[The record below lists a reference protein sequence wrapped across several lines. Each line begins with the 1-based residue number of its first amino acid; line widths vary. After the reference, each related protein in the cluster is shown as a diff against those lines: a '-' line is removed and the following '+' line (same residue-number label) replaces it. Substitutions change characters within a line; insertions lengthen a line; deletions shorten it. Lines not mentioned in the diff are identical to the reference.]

1 MDVELLARIQFG
13 LTAAF
18 HFFYPPISIGLGLI
32 LVFMEGMYLKTK
44 NPIYHQMTRFWVKV
58 FALVFA
64 VGVATGI
71 VLEFEFGTNWASY
84 SRYVGDIFG
93 SALAAEGIFAF
104 FLESGFLAILV
115 FGWNRVSPKVHFL
128 STILVAF
135 GSMFSAIW
143 IIVANSF
150 MQTPAGFKLAQAADG
165 KVRAEIV
172 DFWGLVFNPSTVQR
186 LTHTIVASW
195 ATGAFFV
202 ISVSAYYLL
211 KNKHVDFAKAS
222 LKVALPVAL
231 ISSLIQP
238 LVGHFHIVQVAET
251 QPAKFASFEGHY
263 DSSKPMDLYLVGW
276 TNQETKETKG
286 IAIPGMASFLLSGD
300 FNKPVVGLDK
310 FKREEQPNAAV
321 VFQSYHLM
329 IAVGMLMI
337 LLAFVATWLYRTGK
351 LQDKPLVLK
360 ALILS
365 VLLPHIANQAG
376 WFSAE
381 LGRQPWI
388 VYPVYN
394 KDLSI
399 AVPGLLT
406 QDGLS
411 KSVNSG
417 QVLASLVLFTAM
429 YFMLFALFIYLLDQ
443 KIRLGPTDEDMPAK
457 RI

>member
-13 LTAAF
+13 FTAAF
-18 HFFYPPISIGLGLI
+18 HFIYPPISIGLGLI

-44 NPIYHQMTRFWVKV
+44 NPVYHQMTRFWVKV

-93 SALAAEGIFAF
+93 SALAAEGVFAF

-115 FGWNRVSPKVHFL
+115 FGWNRVSPKMHFI
-128 STILVAF
+128 STCLVAL
-135 GSMFSAIW
+135 GSTFSAVW

-150 MQTPAGFKLAQAADG
+150 MQTPAGFHLVTSNG
-165 KVRAEIV
+165 KTRAEIT
-172 DFWGLVFNPSTVQR
+172 DFWGLVFNPSTIQR
-186 LTHTIVASW
+186 LTHTVVGAW

-202 ISVSAYYLL
+202 ISVSAFYLL
-211 KNKHVDFAKAS
+211 KKKHEDFAKAS

-231 ISSLIQP
+231 LATILQP
-238 LVGHFHIVQVAET
+238 VLGHFSIVQVAET
-251 QPAKFASFEGHY
+251 QPAKLAAFEGHY
-263 DSSKPMDLYLVGW
+263 DSTKPMPLYLFGM
-276 TNQETKETKG
+276 TNQDTKDTKG
-286 IAIPGMASFLLSGD
+286 LAIPGMASFLLSGD
-300 FNKPVVGLDK
+300 FQKPVTGLDK
-310 FKREEQPNAAV
+310 FERNVQPPASV

-337 LLAFVATWLYRTGK
+337 AITLVSTWLYRKGK
-351 LQDKPLVLK
+351 LQNYPLLLK
-360 ALILS
+360 ALVLS
-365 VLLPHIANQAG
+365 VVLPHICNQAG

-381 LGRQPWI
+381 LGRQPYI
-388 VYPVYN
+388 VYPVFN
-394 KDLSI
+394 KAGEI
-399 AVPGLLT
+399 VTPGLLT
-406 QDGLS
+406 SQGLS
-411 KSVNSG
+411 KAVNSG

-429 YFMLFALFIYLLDQ
+429 YVMLFILFIYLLDQ
-443 KIRLGPTDEDMPAK
+443 KIKLGPTDEDMPSK

>member
-13 LTAAF
+13 FTAAF
-18 HFFYPPISIGLGLI
+18 HFIYPPISIGLGLI

-44 NPIYHQMTRFWVKV
+44 NPLYHQMTRFWVKV

-93 SALAAEGIFAF
+93 SALAAEGVFAF

-115 FGWNRVSPKVHFL
+115 FGWNRVSPKMHFI
-128 STILVAF
+128 STCLVAL
-135 GSMFSAIW
+135 GSTFSAVW

-150 MQTPAGFKLAQAADG
+150 MQTPAGFHLVTSNG
-165 KVRAEIV
+165 KTRAEIT

-186 LTHTIVASW
+186 LTHTVVGGW

-202 ISVSAYYLL
+202 ISVSAFYLL

-222 LKVALPVAL
+222 LKVALPFAVLATIL
-231 ISSLIQP
+231 QP
-238 LVGHFHIVQVAET
+238 VLGHFSIVQVSET
-251 QPAKFASFEGHY
+251 QPAKLAAFEGHY
-263 DSSKPMDLYLVGW
+263 DSTKPMPLYLFGM
-276 TNQETKETKG
+276 TNQDTKETKG
-286 IAIPGMASFLLSGD
+286 LAIPGMASFLLSGD
-300 FNKPVVGLDK
+300 FKKPVTGLDK
-310 FKREEQPNAAV
+310 FERNVQPPASV

-337 LLAFVATWLYRTGK
+337 AITLVSTWLYRKGK
-351 LQDKPLVLK
+351 LQNYPLLLK
-360 ALILS
+360 ALVLS
-365 VLLPHIANQAG
+365 VVLPHICNQAG

-381 LGRQPWI
+381 LGRQPYI
-388 VYPVYN
+388 VYPVFN
-394 KDLSI
+394 KAGEI
-399 AVPGLLT
+399 VTPGLLT
-406 QDGLS
+406 SNGLS
-411 KSVNSG
+411 KAVNSG

-429 YFMLFALFIYLLDQ
+429 YVMLFILFIYLLDQ
-443 KIRLGPTDEDMPAK
+443 KIKLGPTDEDMPSK

>member
-13 LTAAF
+13 FTAAF
-18 HFFYPPISIGLGLI
+18 HFIYPPISIGLGLI

-44 NPIYHQMTRFWVKV
+44 NPVYHQMTRFWVKV

-93 SALAAEGIFAF
+93 SALAAEGVFAF

-115 FGWNRVSPKVHFL
+115 FGWNRVSPRMHFI
-128 STILVAF
+128 STCLVAL
-135 GSMFSAIW
+135 GSTFSAVW

-150 MQTPAGFKLAQAADG
+150 MQTPAGFHLVTSNG
-165 KVRAEIV
+165 KTRAEIT
-172 DFWGLVFNPSTVQR
+172 DFWGLVFNPSTIQR
-186 LTHTIVASW
+186 LTHTVVGAW

-202 ISVSAYYLL
+202 ISVSAFYLL
-211 KNKHVDFAKAS
+211 KKKHEDFAKAS

-231 ISSLIQP
+231 FATILQP
-238 LVGHFHIVQVAET
+238 VLGHFSIVQVAET
-251 QPAKFASFEGHY
+251 QPAKLAAFEGHY
-263 DSSKPMDLYLVGW
+263 DSTKPMPLYLFGM
-276 TNQETKETKG
+276 TNQDTKDTKG
-286 IAIPGMASFLLSGD
+286 LAIPGMASFLLSGD
-300 FNKPVVGLDK
+300 FKKPVTGLDK
-310 FKREEQPNAAV
+310 FERSVQPPAAV

-337 LLAFVATWLYRTGK
+337 AITLVSTWLYRKGK
-351 LQDKPLVLK
+351 LQNYPLLLK
-360 ALILS
+360 ALVLS
-365 VLLPHIANQAG
+365 VVLPHICNQAG

-381 LGRQPWI
+381 LGRQPYI
-388 VYPVYN
+388 VYPVFN
-394 KDLSI
+394 KAGEI
-399 AVPGLLT
+399 VTPGLLT
-406 QDGLS
+406 SQGLS
-411 KSVNSG
+411 KAVNSG

-429 YFMLFALFIYLLDQ
+429 YVMLFILFIYLLDQ
-443 KIRLGPTDEDMPAK
+443 KIKLGPTDEDMPSK

>member
-13 LTAAF
+13 FTAAF
-18 HFFYPPISIGLGLI
+18 HFIYPPISIGLGLI

-44 NPIYHQMTRFWVKV
+44 NPVYHQMTRFWVKV

-64 VGVATGI
+64 LGVATGI

-93 SALAAEGIFAF
+93 SALAAEGVFAF

-135 GSMFSAIW
+135 GSMFSAVW
-143 IIVANSF
+143 IIIANSF
-150 MQTPAGFKLAQAADG
+150 MQTPAGFKLVESAGG
-165 KVRAEIV
+165 KIRAEIT
-172 DFWGLVFNPSTVQR
+172 DFWALVFNPSTIER
-186 LTHTIVASW
+186 LTHTVVGAW

-211 KNKHVDFAKAS
+211 KNKHIDFAKAS

-231 ISSLIQP
+231 ISSLLQP
-238 LVGHFHIVQVAET
+238 ILGHFHIVQVAET
-251 QPAKFASFEGHY
+251 QPAKLAAFEGHY
-263 DSSKPMDLYLVGW
+263 NSNEPMPLYLFGW
-276 TNQETKETKG
+276 TNQDTKETKG
-286 IAIPGMASFLLSGD
+286 LAIPGMASFLLSGD
-300 FNKPVVGLDK
+300 FKKPVTGLDK
-310 FKREEQPNAAV
+310 FERNFQPPAAF

-329 IAVGMLMI
+329 ISVGMLMI
-337 LLAFVATWLYRTGK
+337 LIALVATWLYRTGK
-351 LQDKPLVLK
+351 LQNKPLILK
-360 ALILS
+360 ALVLS
-365 VLLPHIANQAG
+365 VVLPHICNQAG

-406 QDGLS
+406 VDGLS
-411 KSVNSG
+411 KAVNSG

-429 YFMLFALFIYLLDQ
+429 YVMLFVLFIYLLDQ
-443 KIRLGPTDEDMPAK
+443 KIKLGPTDEDMPAK

>member
-1 MDVELLARIQFG
+1 MDVESLARIQFG

-18 HFFYPPISIGLGLI
+18 HFIYPPISIGLGLI

-44 NPIYHQMTRFWVKV
+44 NPVYHQMTRFWVKI

-93 SALAAEGIFAF
+93 SALAAEGVFAF

-115 FGWNRVSPKVHFL
+115 FGWNRVSPGVHFL

-135 GSMFSAIW
+135 GSFFSAIW

-150 MQTPAGFKLAQAADG
+150 MQTPAGFKLVENANG
-165 KVRAEIV
+165 RVRAEIV
-172 DFWGLVFNPSTVQR
+172 DFWGLVFNPSTIQR
-186 LTHTIVASW
+186 LSHTVVGAW

-238 LVGHFHIVQVAET
+238 LLGHFHIVQVAET
-251 QPAKFASFEGHY
+251 QPAKLAAFEGHY
-263 DSSKPMDLYLVGW
+263 NSNEPMPLYLIGW
-276 TNQETKETKG
+276 TNQETQQTKG
-286 IAIPGMASFLLSGD
+286 IGIPGMASFLLSGD
-300 FNKPVVGLDK
+300 FKKPVTGLDK
-310 FKREEQPNAAV
+310 FERSVQPPAAF

-337 LLAFVATWLYRTGK
+337 LVALVAVWLYRTGK
-351 LQDKPLVLK
+351 LQDKPLILK
-360 ALILS
+360 ALVLS
-365 VLLPHIANQAG
+365 VVLPHICNQAG

-399 AVPGLLT
+399 AMPGLLT
-406 QDGLS
+406 ADGLS
-411 KSVNSG
+411 KAVNSS
-417 QVLASLVLFTAM
+417 QVLASLVLFAAV
-429 YFMLFALFIYLLDQ
+429 YVMLFILFIYLLDQ
-443 KIRLGPTDEDMPAK
+443 KIRLGPTDEDMPSK

>member
-13 LTAAF
+13 FTAAF
-18 HFFYPPISIGLGLI
+18 HFIYPPISIGLGLI

-44 NPIYHQMTRFWVKV
+44 NPVYHQMTRFWVKV

-93 SALAAEGIFAF
+93 SALAAEGVFAF

-115 FGWNRVSPKVHFL
+115 FGWNRVSPRMHFI
-128 STILVAF
+128 STCLVAL
-135 GSMFSAIW
+135 GSTFSAVW

-150 MQTPAGFKLAQAADG
+150 MQTPAGFHLVTSNG
-165 KVRAEIV
+165 KTRAEIT
-172 DFWGLVFNPSTVQR
+172 DFWGLVFNPSTIQR
-186 LTHTIVASW
+186 LTHTVVGAW

-202 ISVSAYYLL
+202 ISVSAFYLL
-211 KNKHVDFAKAS
+211 KKKHEDFAKAS

-231 ISSLIQP
+231 LATILQP
-238 LVGHFHIVQVAET
+238 VLGHFSIVQVAET
-251 QPAKFASFEGHY
+251 QPAKLAAFEGHY
-263 DSSKPMDLYLVGW
+263 DSTKPMPLYLFGM
-276 TNQETKETKG
+276 TNQDTKDTKG
-286 IAIPGMASFLLSGD
+286 LAIPGMASFLLSGD
-300 FNKPVVGLDK
+300 FKKPVTGLDK
-310 FKREEQPNAAV
+310 FERNVQPPASV

-337 LLAFVATWLYRTGK
+337 AITLVSTWLYRKGK
-351 LQDKPLVLK
+351 LQNYPLLLK
-360 ALILS
+360 ALVLS
-365 VLLPHIANQAG
+365 VVLPHICNQAG

-381 LGRQPWI
+381 LGRQPYI
-388 VYPVYN
+388 VYPVFN
-394 KDLSI
+394 KAGEI
-399 AVPGLLT
+399 VTPGLLT
-406 QDGLS
+406 SQGLS
-411 KSVNSG
+411 KAVNSG

-429 YFMLFALFIYLLDQ
+429 YVMLFILFIYLLDQ
-443 KIRLGPTDEDMPAK
+443 KIKLGPTDEDMPSK